1 VPDSSFKDTPA
12 PPQAAAAPR
21 ILLASRADV
30 PFIVDAIVDE
40 ASRGHF
46 ACDCTRPDLLQ
57 GLWHQIQTVVADGA
71 TPLPG
76 RRNGA
81 GGRAFVVQVG
91 PANAGFAILVEAAP
105 GSWRDS
111 VEVFAMAVHPAFRR
125 GGVAR
130 HLLTSLVR
138 DCQSAHVFAR
148 LAPASAG
155 MRRLLES
162 CGFVPGAAPEPGTL
176 LFGYRSPGGDASGE
190 TVVSAH

>member
-1 VPDSSFKDTPA
+1 LFDRWIVLDSSFQDTPA
-12 PPQAAAAPR
+12 PPHAAASRR
-21 ILLASRADV
+21 IFLASPADV
-30 PFIVDAIVDE
+30 PFIVDAIVDG
-40 ASRGHF
+40 SSKGHF
-46 ACDCTRPDLLQ
+46 ACDCARPDVLQ

-91 PANAGFAILVEAAP
+91 PVNAGFAILVEAMP

-111 VEVFAMAVHPAFRR
+111 VEIFAMAMHPAFRR
-125 GGVAR
+125 GGLAR

-148 LAPASAG
+148 LAPASMG
-155 MRRLLES
+155 MRRLLAS
-162 CGFVPGAAPEPGTL
+162 CAFVPGDASEPGTL
-176 LFGYRSPGGDASGE
+176 TFEYRRPG
-190 TVVSAH
+190 

>member
-1 VPDSSFKDTPA
+1 MLDSSFPDIPA
-12 PPQAAAAPR
+12 PPQATAAPR
-21 ILLASRADV
+21 ILLASPADV
-30 PFIVDAIVDE
+30 PFIVDAIVDG
-40 ASRGHF
+40 SSKGHF
-46 ACDCTRPDLLQ
+46 ACDCSRPDVLQ

-91 PANAGFAILVEAAP
+91 QVNTGFAILVEAAP

-125 GGVAR
+125 GGLAR

-138 DCQSAHVFAR
+138 DCQSAQVFAR
-148 LAPASAG
+148 LAPASTG

-162 CGFVPGAAPEPGTL
+162 CRFVPGAASEPAAL
-176 LFGYRSPGGDASGE
+176 VFEHRRPG
-190 TVVSAH
+190 

>member
-1 VPDSSFKDTPA
+1 MLDSSFQDTPA
-12 PPQAAAAPR
+12 APQAAADPS
-21 ILLASRADV
+21 IFLASPADV
-30 PFIVDAIVDE
+30 PFIVDAIVDG
-40 ASRGHF
+40 ASKGHF
-46 ACDCTRPDLLQ
+46 ACDCTRPDVLR

-76 RRNGA
+76 QRNGA
-81 GGRAFVVQVG
+81 GGRAFVVQV
-91 PANAGFAILVEAAP
+91 AQVNAGFAILVEAAP

-125 GGVAR
+125 GGLAR

-148 LAPASAG
+148 LAPSSMG

-162 CGFVPGAAPEPGTL
+162 CAFVPGAAPEPGTRV
-176 LFGYRSPGGDASGE
+176 FEYRRPG
-190 TVVSAH
+190 

>member
-1 VPDSSFKDTPA
+1 MLDSSFQDTPA
-12 PPQAAAAPR
+12 APQATAAPR
-21 ILLASRADV
+21 ILLASPADV
-30 PFIVDAIVDE
+30 PFIVDAIVDG
-40 ASRGHF
+40 ASKGHF
-46 ACDCTRPDLLQ
+46 ACDCSRPDVLQ

-81 GGRAFVVQVG
+81 GGRAFVVQLGRV
-91 PANAGFAILVEAAP
+91 NAGFAILVEAAP

-138 DCQSAHVFAR
+138 DCQSAHIFAR
-148 LAPASAG
+148 LAATSMG
-155 MRRLLES
+155 MCRLLES
-162 CGFVPGAAPEPGTL
+162 CGFVPSAASEPGAL
-176 LFGYRSPGGDASGE
+176 MMEYRRPS
-190 TVVSAH
+190 